1 MMPMCG
7 LKQFV
12 IHVKFL
18 FLCVCVSLQAIKC
31 RLANVTVPEGG
42 WSPEAVLWVKEAVM
56 GSKDCKMRVTELT
69 PTRLLYGA
77 PFGMYHKE

>member
-7 LKQFV
+7 LKRFV

-56 GSKDCKMRVTELT
+56 GSKDCKMRVTELNPQQT
-69 PTRLLYGA
+69 IVWGTFWDVP
-77 PFGMYHKE
+77 